1 MDKQI
6 TFFLDFQ
13 LKAIS
18 YVQVSKTGMRLKPK
32 GKKSKNGS
40 RIWCSAILKEV
51 FSSHEELSSREAIF
65 IRNHSCIFFYRR
77 LSLIISEFSHLI
89 CLNHKTHINLPKNW
103 KSSENRANLMPAK
116 KQQLPKVEAGIKMP
130 SKICSFSKDLYCRH
144 VKTRACL
151 GKVKCILHLLF
162 YTLHKFGWTDARTYT
177 ELSLW
182 QPCLAPRKQ
191 ARQKQQLAKPEV
203 GVKCI

>member
-13 LKAIS
+13 LKSIS

-65 IRNHSCIFFYRR
+65 IHNYSCIFF
-77 LSLIISEFSHLI
+77 
-89 CLNHKTHINLPKNW
+89 
-103 KSSENRANLMPAK
+103 
-116 KQQLPKVEAGIKMP
+116 LPKVKSDNFRI
-130 SKICSFSKDLYCRH
+130 FSSDLLKSQDPH
-144 VKTRACL
+144 
-151 GKVKCILHLLF
+151 
-162 YTLHKFGWTDARTYT
+162 
-177 ELSLW
+177 
-182 QPCLAPRKQ
+182 
-191 ARQKQQLAKPEV
+191 
-203 GVKCI
+203 